1 MTNVVLAPAR
11 GFPPVWLEDDS
22 VYMYTRAVDHLF
34 VRILYCTDEVL
45 HTYFVL
51 HTQQHYVEGLCLNH
65 QNLRLLRRSSP
76 SLPARP
82 CPLHR
87 THQHYQCL

>member
-1 MTNVVLAPAR
+1 M
-11 GFPPVWLEDDS
+11 WLEDDS

-34 VRILYCTDEVL
+34 VCILYCTDEVL

-65 QNLRLLRRSSP
+65 QNLRLLLAALRLSRLFAYLRHTLKSASRLARRSIVQRVF
-76 SLPARP
+76 A
-82 CPLHR
+82 
-87 THQHYQCL
+87 TW

>member
-1 MTNVVLAPAR
+1 MYNPQYINMTNVVLAPAR

-34 VRILYCTDEVL
+34 VRILYCTDEGL

-51 HTQQHYVEGLCLNH
+51 HAAHVEECFTFTT
-65 QNLRLLRRSSP
+65 
-76 SLPARP
+76 A
-82 CPLHR
+82 
-87 THQHYQCL
+87 